1 MSLLSLS
8 ARQPDLLA
16 KQTALDDECYK
27 QTSTVSNLNLEA
39 PKNTAAAVPH
49 ELAAED
55 SRIRN
60 RVVDYINA
68 QRMLAGSAHAEQLL
82 LELNSAAQINRGPEG
97 VFESSRLHWDMILG
111 RDEKIYPMN
120 PMRAGTS
127 GMFVLVYCVFYL
139 LIPNNVPHFFSKNA
153 SVMRPNPLHI
163 TFKNPNWP
171 ANFITPENVLEYF
184 CNSDNAFYDKSSC
197 NENVRMQN
205 ISRPLEECL
214 LQVFSFVLFFAS
226 FFQLVSLALSSCSS
240 SMTGIQYVLWSAQ
253 PPLYVIC
260 KHRRNNM
267 QNVTPLAYYYIING
281 TVYQAPDV
289 YTFVQSRLLGA
300 VEPLKNAFD
309 QVIQYSR
316 YNVAKGYYWQFDKKP
331 ATKKDEE
338 KSEEEKPLQ
347 ARSTHFQKT
356 RTHMLMQNLF
366 EIFPAGTPLAIS
378 NPAESSEPMDTDVKS
393 EGNAGS
399 TTPSQL
405 VEGNQQPKPPG
416 TSAPKPN

>member
-1 MSLLSLS
+1 MALTNFMEEGDTRYTYFL
-8 ARQPDLLA
+8 RYEF
-16 KQTALDDECYK
+16 KQFP
-27 QTSTVSNLNLEA
+27 TVPRLNLEA
-39 PKNTAAAVPH
+39 PKNAAAAVPH
-49 ELAAED
+49 ELAAEG

-60 RVVDYINA
+60 KVSDYINA
-68 QRMLAGSAHAEQLL
+68 QSMLAGTAYAEQLI
-82 LELNSAAQINRGPEG
+82 LELNCAAQINRGPEG
-97 VFESSRLHWDMILG
+97 VFESSRLHWDMILVLMTSI
-111 RDEKIYPMN
+111 KMN
-120 PMRAGTS
+120 PMRPG
-127 GMFVLVYCVFYL
+127 G
-139 LIPNNVPHFFSKNA
+139 
-153 SVMRPNPLHI
+153 SVMRANPLHI

-214 LQVFSFVLFFAS
+214 L
-226 FFQLVSLALSSCSS
+226 

-267 QNVTPLAYYYIING
+267 QNVTPLAYYYVING

-331 ATKKDEE
+331 ATKKEDE

-356 RTHMLMQNLF
+356 RTQMLMQNLF
-366 EIFPAGTPLAIS
+366 ELFPAGNLVIPPEVNGENASTSQANEG
-378 NPAESSEPMDTDVKS
+378 NPANP
-393 EGNAGS
+393 G
-399 TTPSQL
+399 TPSTKPK
-405 VEGNQQPKPPG
+405 EEKQQKIVKQSKTAAKKSVD
-416 TSAPKPN
+416 TSSSMHDLCSLTSQNSEISVRPLDFAFF

>member
-1 MSLLSLS
+1 MSLVDLSY
-8 ARQPDLLA
+8 RQPDLLFEAAVPEDKVFNQVPLA
-16 KQTALDDECYK
+16 KKLD
-27 QTSTVSNLNLEA
+27 LEA
-39 PKNTAAAVPH
+39 PKNVSCAVPH
-49 ELAAED
+49 ELVSED

-60 RVVDYINA
+60 RVVDYVNA
-68 QRMLAGSAHAEQLL
+68 QKMLGGTAYAEQLI
-82 LELNSAAQINRGPEG
+82 LELNSASQINRGPDG

-111 RDEKIYPMN
+111 RDERIYPSDYLNFDAKMKFYTSAILVPTSTMN
-120 PMRAGTS
+120 SLRPGPT
-127 GMFVLVYCVFYL
+127 
-139 LIPNNVPHFFSKNA
+139 
-153 SVMRPNPLHI
+153 VMRPNPLHI

-171 ANFITPENVLEYF
+171 ANFITPENALEYF

-214 LQVFSFVLFFAS
+214 L
-226 FFQLVSLALSSCSS
+226 
-240 SMTGIQYVLWSAQ
+240 SMTGVQYVLWSAQ

-309 QVIQYSR
+309 HVIQYSR
-316 YNVAKGYYWQFDKKP
+316 YNVAKGYYWQFDKKS
-331 ATKKDEE
+331 AAKKEEE

-366 EIFPAGTPLAIS
+366 EMFPAGNALAIS
-378 NPAESSEPMDTDVKS
+378 DPPEKPELMDTDEKP
-393 EGNAGS
+393 ETNEDIS
-399 TTPSQL
+399 TNSQSAVTTNLQGISTP
-405 VEGNQQPKPPG
+405 K
-416 TSAPKPN
+416 AK